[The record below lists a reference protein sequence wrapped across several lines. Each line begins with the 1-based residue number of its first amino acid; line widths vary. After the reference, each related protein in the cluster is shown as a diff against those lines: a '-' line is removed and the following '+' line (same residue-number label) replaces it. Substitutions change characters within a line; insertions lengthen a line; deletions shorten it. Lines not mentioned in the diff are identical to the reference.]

1 MPRGVSDEQLAQDFA
16 MFFHNKVDTIRKQLE
31 NCALFLP
38 PVLDVPVFSSFPEL
52 SSSDMQKIISHAK
65 PATCDLDPIPSS
77 IGKKYSDMFTPVI
90 TKIVNT
96 SLNTGEFA
104 DRWKKAIVKPLL
116 KKPSLEPTKN
126 NYRPVSNL
134 SFLSKLV

>member
-1 MPRGVSDEQLAQDFA
+1 MPHGVSDEQLAQDFA